1 MNDEGAAADPEGTC
15 RYCGSE
21 IAEDDSYER
30 ERGERDDSGVFQVI
44 VLCAVCKRPFATIA
58 RN

>member
-1 MNDEGAAADPEGTC
+1 MNDEDAGNEPAGTC

-21 IAEDDSYER
+21 IEEDDPGER
-30 ERGERDDSGVFQVI
+30 VERDDSGVFQVI

>member
-1 MNDEGAAADPEGTC
+1 MNDEGAAREPATTC

-21 IAEDDSYER
+21 VTEEESDERAERADS
-30 ERGERDDSGVFQVI
+30 SVFQVI

>member
-1 MNDEGAAADPEGTC
+1 MNDEGAGREPETTC
-15 RYCGSE
+15 RYCGGE
-21 IAEDDSYER
+21 IMEDDSGER
-30 ERGERDDSGVFQVI
+30 AERDDAGVFQVI

>member
-1 MNDEGAAADPEGTC
+1 MNDEGARDEPAETC
-15 RYCGSE
+15 RYCGSD
-21 IAEDDSYER
+21 IAEDDSGER
-30 ERGERDDSGVFQVI
+30 APRDDSGVFQVI

>member
-1 MNDEGAAADPEGTC
+1 MNDEGPRDEPAGTC

-21 IAEDDSYER
+21 MVEDEPGER
-30 ERGERDDSGVFQVI
+30 VERDDSGVFQVI